1 VLSFYLYDIL
11 NKTYGI
17 IITIILGVS
26 LISFLIFIGNL
37 FRNAT
42 KLKKAWDVDS
52 KKDLLILEEINKCSE
67 EIARLGLM
75 IMTITE
81 HSYILSL
88 HEEEKKS
95 KWETLIYEYV
105 DAIDKYYKGANIEDY
120 INFYLKWDQEHKQ

>member
-1 VLSFYLYDIL
+1 MIQIQNRYEIPKILLKRAKLQEKFVEESANTAAIHEHNYIKKKKHADFMLTIWLVLLVAYIVIVLSFYLYDIL

-52 KKDLLILEEINKCSE
+52 KKDLLILE
-67 EIARLGLM
+67 
-75 IMTITE
+75 
-81 HSYILSL
+81 
-88 HEEEKKS
+88 
-95 KWETLIYEYV
+95 
-105 DAIDKYYKGANIEDY
+105 
-120 INFYLKWDQEHKQ
+120 Q